1 MTVNINPAMF
11 HIGPFE
17 IRWYGFMYVLGL
29 VIALIYLSKRYK
41 MKDFVESVN
50 PPIDFEWE
58 VILWVA
64 IGILIGARL
73 FFVLVYDPISIFT
86 PDSGKKGIAAIINIL
101 WHIINIR
108 SGGLSFH
115 GGLVGV
121 LVATAL
127 LIRYRYLNFY
137 KVADASVVIAPLG
150 LFFGRLGNFI
160 NGELWGRPTNLP
172 WAMIFPNS
180 DLPDKL
186 VPRHPSQL
194 YEALFEGL
202 ILFLI
207 LFFLE
212 KANRK
217 NKKLKTGFIFWLF
230 IFGYGFFRFLIE
242 YTREPDK
249 YAGWLIKNGF
259 VLGGLTMGQILCLIM
274 VLISA
279 PMLYLAQKKDY
290 FEVRYSKFLER
301 HKDEIEKRK
310 EKEKELMKIEEEKRK
325 EKEKERIKKMVEQQ
339 KINKKKKK
347 RNW

>member
-1 MTVNINPAMF
+1 MTVNINPAIF
-11 HIGPFE
+11 TIGPFE
-17 IRWYGFMYVLGL
+17 IRWYGFMYVIGL

-41 MKDFVESVN
+41 MKDFIESVN

-73 FFVLVYDPISIFT
+73 FFILLYDPVSIFKAE
-86 PDSGKKGIAAIINIL
+86 PGKKGISAILNVL
-101 WHIINIR
+101 WNIINIR
-108 SGGLSFH
+108 GGGLSFH
-115 GGLVGV
+115 GGLIGV
-121 LVATAL
+121 LVASAL
-127 LIRYRYLNFY
+127 LMRYRFLNFY

-172 WAMIFPNS
+172 WGMIFPNS
-180 DLPDKL
+180 DIPQNL
-186 VPRHPSQL
+186 VARHPSQL

-217 NKKLKTGFIFWLF
+217 SKKLKTGFIFWLF
-230 IFGYGFFRFLIE
+230 ILGYGFFRFLIE

-274 VLISA
+274 ILIA
-279 PMLYLAQKKDY
+279 LPMLYLAQKKDY
-290 FEVRYSKFLER
+290 FEIRYKRFLD
-301 HKDEIEKRK
+301 KNKNKIEKKREQEGVLNK
-310 EKEKELMKIEEEKRK
+310 LEEEKRK
-325 EKEKERIKKMVEQQ
+325 EKEKEKIKKMVQMQ

-347 RNW
+347 RSW

>member
-41 MKDFVESVN
+41 MKDFIEAVN
-50 PPIDFEWE
+50 PPVDFEWE

-73 FFVLVYDPISIFT
+73 FFVLLYDPVSIFT
-86 PDSGKKGIAAIINIL
+86 PDEGKKGLAAIINVL
-101 WHIINIR
+101 YNIINIR
-108 SGGLSFH
+108 TGGLSFH

-121 LVATAL
+121 LIATAI

-137 KVADASVVIAPLG
+137 RVADASVVIAPLG

-172 WAMIFPNS
+172 WGMIFPNS
-180 DLPDKL
+180 GQQIT
-186 VPRHPSQL
+186 RHPSQL

-217 NKKLKTGFIFWLF
+217 SKKLKTGFIFWLF
-230 IFGYGFFRFLIE
+230 IFGYGFFRFFIE

-279 PMLYLAQKKDY
+279 PMLYLAQTQDY
-290 FEVRYSKFLER
+290 FE
-301 HKDEIEKRK
+301 KRFNLFILKNK
-310 EKEKELMKIEEEKRK
+310 EKIEEKKERERQLSKIEEEKRK
-325 EKEKERIKKMVEQQ
+325 EKEKEKIKKLVEQQ
-339 KINKKKKK
+339 KTNKKKKK
-347 RNW
+347 RSW